1 MKDWLYH
8 NLENFNILNFF
19 FTTLFTVL
27 WTRTNTNKEIKT
39 LSQQTSADF
48 QKLSSELNQNSTMLS
63 EQIGMVKK

>member
-1 MKDWLYH
+1 MNWIADQIEH
-8 NLENFNILNFF
+8 FNIINFF
-19 FTTLFTVL
+19 LTTLFTVL

-48 QKLSSELNQNSTMLS
+48 QKLSSELNQNTTMLS